1 MRISIEKTDALGYA
15 NFEAMRGH
23 DLAVTRDGIAVD
35 VRALVSADEE
45 EGSIVR
51 LQQYDSGEIA
61 MPDGQPVRLLEYGE
75 VKITATKRP
84 YDAGTEIRE
93 HQDDVRQFMQAV
105 IVDLHAR
112 ASVHDD
118 SKFSAGEL
126 PFLQKLGELTEK
138 EGKAAIG
145 TPQYEER
152 KALLGPMIEHHYAN
166 NDHHPEHHQH
176 GMFGMTLMSL
186 VEMFC
191 DGAAANKRRDGGA
204 PMNITHSVD
213 KYEIPPMLESIL
225 RNTAIALG
233 IAHK

>member
-1 MRISIEKTDALGYA
+1 MRISIEKGDPGYE
-15 NFEAMRGH
+15 NFLAMKGH
-23 DLAVTRDGIAVD
+23 DLVVTRDGFTVD
-35 VRALVSADEE
+35 VQALVSADEE
-45 EGSIVR
+45 EGAIVR
-51 LQQYDSGEIA
+51 LAQYDSGEIQ
-61 MPDGQPVRLLEYGE
+61 MPAGEPIRLLEYGE
-75 VKITATKRP
+75 VRITATKRP
-84 YDAGTEIRE
+84 YDAGTDIRE

-118 SKFSAGEL
+118 SKFSPEEL
-126 PFLQKLGELTEK
+126 PLLQTLGEIAEK
-138 EGKAAIG
+138 GGKVLLG

-152 KALLGPMIEHHYAN
+152 KALIGPMLEHHYAN

-191 DGAAANKRRDGGA
+191 DGAAANKQRDGGE
-204 PMNITHSVD
+204 PMNISHTVK